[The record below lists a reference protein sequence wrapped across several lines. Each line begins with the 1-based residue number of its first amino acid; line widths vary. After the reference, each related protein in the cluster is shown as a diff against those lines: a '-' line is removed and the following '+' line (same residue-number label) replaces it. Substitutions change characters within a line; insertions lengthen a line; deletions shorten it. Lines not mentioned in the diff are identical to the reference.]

1 MLEMY
6 KQFYSMNRSFQKGLF
21 LKQGKKKSDPSQI
34 STWVPRTIL
43 REKKKRFFSRFE
55 SNKKKLTV
63 IDGKEE
69 MVFQEFG
76 V

>member
-6 KQFYSMNRSFQKGLF
+6 KQFYSMNRGFQKGLF
-21 LKQGKKKSDPSQI
+21 LKQGKKNPTHHKF
-34 STWVPRTIL
+34 L
-43 REKKKRFFSRFE
+43 RVFRIQSYARKRKNDSEIRIE
-55 SNKKKLTV
+55 LTV